1 MLTQNKRKLKEE
13 KKIICITGM
22 PGAGKSTVCKIAE
35 TLGFEI
41 IHMGN
46 KVRLEAKKR
55 NLELTADNLGKLM
68 ISLRK
73 ENGSAA
79 IAKLCI
85 NDIKISRNKLFVID
99 GIRGMNEINEFKK
112 EGKVNILT
120 VEAAENTRYEF
131 IKKRKREDVTFEFE
145 EFKKRDSVETNIGIL
160 EVMKNCDYK
169 IQNNN
174 LTIKEL
180 ETQAKIYL
188 KDFM

>member
-1 MLTQNKRKLKEE
+1 MLTYNKRKLKEE

-22 PGAGKSTVCKIAE
+22 PGAGKSTVCKIAK

-68 ISLRK
+68 ISLRE

-85 NDIKISRNKLFVID
+85 NDIKISRNKLFIID
-99 GIRGMNEINEFKK
+99 GALKK
-112 EGKVNILT
+112 
-120 VEAAENTRYEF
+120 
-131 IKKRKREDVTFEFE
+131 
-145 EFKKRDSVETNIGIL
+145 
-160 EVMKNCDYK
+160 C
-169 IQNNN
+169 
-174 LTIKEL
+174 
-180 ETQAKIYL
+180 
-188 KDFM
+188 